1 MKKGA
6 VSVFFSQRRRVVN
19 EVAVVVIVFVD
30 FDEKA
35 ISCATKVFRNS
46 EWFEVEDYK
55 TALWVPTG
63 Q

>member
-1 MKKGA
+1 M
-6 VSVFFSQRRRVVN
+6 N